1 MIVGRRSAMRIAI
14 GCDEVGLPHKS
25 TLIAALESEGHG
37 VLDLGTF
44 GPEPVDY
51 PDYARAVGQAVQR
64 GFVDAGVLVSRSG
77 SGAAAAAN
85 KLRGIRAAFCP
96 DLATARES
104 REQDDANVL
113 CLSARMDARSA
124 VDVARAWLAS
134 GFTGDEV
141 EARRVAKIAE
151 LEALTPAGDARAAE
165 GPRERP
171 VSAPASRAA
180 AVGVSSAPAPVV
192 AVPTASTAQQAIA
205 AAETDAP
212 SEPWHPAVEGS
223 ALGLPP
229 VEETLRVLES
239 QDFLDRL
246 WIKDAS
252 LWRGEAGAIRDR
264 LGWLT
269 APTVMRGHVDDLR
282 AFADE
287 IRRLQF
293 SQVVVLG
300 MGGSSLA
307 PETLAL
313 TFGSRM
319 GYPDLFVL
327 DSTDPAAVKG
337 TQDRVNLGRTL
348 FVVSSKSGT
357 TQETLSAYAYFRSRV
372 DAEGPPAPGM
382 HFVAITDP
390 GSPLEALAAEGGF
403 RRVFAGIPSIG
414 GRFSALSPFGL
425 VPAALTGA
433 DVRTLVERGHAMA
446 DVCGTSGTR
455 GNPGVELGAALAGL
469 GRAGRDKV
477 TLVFSEEIRALGPW
491 IEQLVAESLGKD
503 GRGLV
508 PVVDEPLG
516 AAAVYGGDRVFVA
529 TTLPGDETHD
539 AALEAIAG
547 SGHPVIRLRLR
558 DRFDL
563 GGEFF
568 RWELAVAAAGGVLG
582 VNPFNEPD
590 VAGAKQRTAALL
602 DGWRRSRRL
611 PGWPVDVEED
621 GIALS
626 GLGGAKPAS
635 LAAGLSAHLAQAK
648 PGDYVALLAYLPPTQ
663 EVVARLAALRL
674 FLRDRLRVATTL
686 GMGPRY
692 LHSTGQL
699 HKGGRPAG
707 VFLVLTSEDAYDL
720 PIPGEPYG
728 FSTLKAAQALA
739 DLAALKDGGR
749 RVARLAL
756 SGSPASA
763 LSQLLAA
770 LRAAVRRL

>member
-1 MIVGRRSAMRIAI
+1 MRIAI
-14 GCDEVGLPHKS
+14 GCDDAGLPHKAP
-25 TLIAALESEGHG
+25 LITALEGEGHG

-113 CLSARMDARSA
+113 CLSARLDARSA
-124 VDVARAWLAS
+124 VDIARAWLAS
-134 GFTGDEV
+134 GFSGDEG
-141 EARRVAKIAE
+141 EMRRVAKIAE
-151 LEALTPAGDARAAE
+151 LETLAPVGE
-165 GPRERP
+165 PRPPEPRRQRP
-171 VSAPASRAA
+171 VSAPAPAGAA
-180 AVGVSSAPAPVV
+180 APPAVAPDAPATSATPGPMAAPEPV
-192 AVPTASTAQQAIA
+192 ASG
-205 AAETDAP
+205 
-212 SEPWHPAVEGS
+212 PWRPGVEGA
-223 ALGLPP
+223 ALGLPA
-229 VEETLRVLES
+229 VEETLRVLET

-252 LWRGEAGAIRDR
+252 LWRGDPAAIRDR

-269 APTVMRGHVDDLR
+269 APTVMRGHVEELR

-307 PETLAL
+307 AETLAL

-337 TQDRVNLGRTL
+337 IQDRVNLARTL

-357 TQETLSAYAYFRSRV
+357 TQETLSAYAYFRGRV

-390 GSPLEALAAEGGF
+390 GSPLQALATDAGF

-433 DVRTLVERGHAMA
+433 DVRTLVERGHAMV
-446 DVCGTSGTR
+446 DVCGNSGTR

-469 GRAGRDKV
+469 ARAGRDKV
-477 TLVFSEEIRALGPW
+477 TLVFPEEIRALGPW

-516 AAAVYGGDRVFVA
+516 APAVYGGDRVFVA
-529 TTLPGDETHD
+529 TSLSDDEGHD
-539 AALEAIAG
+539 AQLEAIAG
-547 SGHPVIRLRLR
+547 AGHPVIRLRLR

-582 VNPFNEPD
+582 VNPFDEPD
-590 VAGAKQRTAALL
+590 VASAKERTAALL
-602 DGWRRSRRL
+602 DDWRRSRRL
-611 PGWPVDVEED
+611 PEWPVEVEED

-626 GLGGAKPAS
+626 GLGVKPAT
-635 LAAGLSAHLAQAK
+635 LAAGLSAHLGQAK
-648 PGDYVALLAYLPPTQ
+648 PGDYVALLAYLPPTP
-663 EVVARLAALRL
+663 EVIARLSALRL

-686 GMGPRY
+686 GTGPRY

-707 VFLVLTSEDAYDL
+707 VFLVLTSEDAFDL
-720 PIPGEPYG
+720 PIPGAPYG
-728 FSTLKAAQALA
+728 FSTLKAAQALG
-739 DLAALKDGGR
+739 DLAALRDGGR

-756 SGSPASA
+756 SGSPVAA
-763 LSQLLAA
+763 LSRLLAA
-770 LRAAVRRL
+770 LRTAVRRL